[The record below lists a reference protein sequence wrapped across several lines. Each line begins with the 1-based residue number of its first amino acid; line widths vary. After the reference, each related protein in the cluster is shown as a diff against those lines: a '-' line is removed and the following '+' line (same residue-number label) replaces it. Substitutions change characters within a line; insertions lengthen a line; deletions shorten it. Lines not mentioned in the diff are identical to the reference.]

1 VINFPYY
8 VYQLPIQAPSKA
20 ALYAAFRLPKRCK
33 IKKKNK
39 KVLYKNMPADYGQRA
54 GFLRNIKG

>member
-1 VINFPYY
+1 
-8 VYQLPIQAPSKA
+8 YQLPIQAPSQA

-39 KVLYKNMPADYGQRA
+39 KVLYKNMPVDKWITPRGGDFSGIERKQN
-54 GFLRNIKG
+54 L